1 MVKTKR
7 LAWLLGLA
15 VIFEITWYFLWSA
28 VTPSGQPPLTRLT
41 SDRAFVSEFNRAAGD
56 ARMVLLLSP
65 T

>member
-1 MVKTKR
+1 MLKNKR

-15 VIFEITWYFLWSA
+15 VAVGLAWYFLWSA

-41 SDRAFVSEFNRAAGD
+41 DEQAFVSEFNRATSD
-56 ARMVLLLSP
+56 VRMVLLFSP

>member
-7 LAWLLGLA
+7 LAWLLGLVVA
-15 VIFEITWYFLWSA
+15 FGIAWYFLWSA
-28 VTPSGQPPLTRLT
+28 VTPNGQPPLTRLT
-41 SDRAFVSEFNRAAGD
+41 NEAAFVSEFNRAATG

>member
-1 MVKTKR
+1 MKTKR
-7 LAWLLGLA
+7 SAALLGLA
-15 VIFEITWYFLWSA
+15 VIFGITWYFLWSA
-28 VTPSGQPPLTRLT
+28 VTPNGQPPLARLT

>member
-15 VIFEITWYFLWSA
+15 VAFGIAWYFLWSA

-41 SDRAFVSEFNRAAGD
+41 SEQAFVSQFNRAATD
-56 ARMVLLLSP
+56 VRMVLLLSP